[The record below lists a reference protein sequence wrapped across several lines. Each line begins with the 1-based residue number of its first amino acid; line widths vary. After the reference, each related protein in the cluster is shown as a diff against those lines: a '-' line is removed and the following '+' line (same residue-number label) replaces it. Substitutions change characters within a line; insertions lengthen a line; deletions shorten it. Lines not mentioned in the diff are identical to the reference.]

1 MTDDHER
8 MKRRRALPKG
18 SALCLSGHPIV
29 ICCCRMSRSCPSG
42 PMIRTTRTSRT
53 SLMKRCARIDRCC
66 WSLTSHPSSPC
77 YWRTRRSDHDPVTSS
92 TSCRSS
98 RSSDRTRSCSTHCE
112 HLLASSATPRSR
124 RHRPCSSRSTKT
136 ADPDPTPSAR
146 RPATS
151 CRDHD
156 SSCPTRRSCRS
167 GRCSMS
173 LRCSG
178 RDPPYAS
185 PPKPV
190 TSSGARHAASLPAS
204 SG

>member
-1 MTDDHER
+1 MKDDLRHV
-8 MKRRRALPKG
+8 KRRRALPIG
-18 SALCLSGHPIV
+18 SALRLSGNPVV

-42 PMIRTTRTSRT
+42 PMSRTSRRTRTTR
-53 SLMKRCARIDRCC
+53 CARTARCRWSLTFHSSC
-66 WSLTSHPSSPC
+66 HCCPSLTSHPSSPC
-77 YWRTRRSDHDPVTSS
+77 CRTTRRSDHDPATSW
-92 TSCRSS
+92 TSFRLS

-112 HLLASSATPRSR
+112 RLPASSTTPSSR

-151 CRDHD
+151 CRDHG
-156 SSCPTRRSCRS
+156 SSCLTRHSCRS

-178 RDPPYAS
+178 RDPPYTS

-190 TSSGARHAASLPAS
+190 TSSGA
-204 SG
+204 